1 MREIRTYG
9 LKRGPPHRQHL
20 GGVLYSTR
28 GKRLVLSA
36 ATFLRLFHPSHPGLP
51 TLRPRSGQ
59 PCSPFETGVLLVRR
73 PARRTPVRRRG
84 RVLSKPPRLKGFR
97 PAAARHTGF
106 ALGYPLATLGPHFVR
121 RLPDR
126 GRVWPPWS
134 SSAARPSPF
143 FGRVVPQPRVFALL
157 PAPRARHIPRYVV
170 GEAPPPRLAGVPH
183 PRRRTVGLERA
194 SAGLRTLEAASPAA
208 KARFSSLPLAA
219 RLCLA
224 LARRVTAAKRG
235 TGFEHANPSDR
246 VKEPTVARE
255 QLCGPDV
262 ILTPY
267 TGRRA

>member
-20 GGVLYSTR
+20 GGALYSTR
-28 GKRLVLSA
+28 GNRLFHSA
-36 ATFLRLFHPSHPGLP
+36 ATFQPLHRPPRPGLP

-73 PARRTPVRRRG
+73 PARRTRVRLRVASRANRRQSAT
-84 RVLSKPPRLKGFR
+84 VC
-97 PAAARHTGF
+97 PAAARHSGF

-126 GRVWPPWS
+126 GRAWPPWS

-208 KARFSSLPLAA
+208 AARFLRYLFAA

-224 LARRVTAAKRG
+224 LARASCRA
-235 TGFEHANPSDR
+235 
-246 VKEPTVARE
+246 VARF
-255 QLCGPDV
+255 
-262 ILTPY
+262 
-267 TGRRA
+267 GRACA

>member
-1 MREIRTYG
+1 MRSPPRPSDPCAA
-9 LKRGPPHRQHL
+9 RPPRPGP
-20 GGVLYSTR
+20 
-28 GKRLVLSA
+28 
-36 ATFLRLFHPSHPGLP
+36 P

-59 PCSPFETGVLLVRR
+59 PCALSILGGLHACAT
-73 PARRTPVRRRG
+73 ARRTRVRLRVASRANRRQSAT
-84 RVLSKPPRLKGFR
+84 VC
-97 PAAARHTGF
+97 PASD
-106 ALGYPLATLGPHFVR
+106 
-121 RLPDR
+121 PDR

-183 PRRRTVGLERA
+183 PRRRTVGLKSA

-208 KARFSSLPLAA
+208 AARFLRYLVAA

-235 TGFEHANPSDR
+235 ARFERADPSDR
-246 VKEPTVARE
+246 EGEPTVARE
-255 QLCGPDV
+255 SFAGP
-262 ILTPY
+262 
-267 TGRRA
+267 A

>member
-20 GGVLYSTR
+20 GGALYSTR
-28 GKRLVLSA
+28 GN
-36 ATFLRLFHPSHPGLP
+36 RLFHSATTFLHLYRPPRPGLP

-59 PCSPFETGVLLVRR
+59 PCALSILGVLHACAT
-73 PARRTPVRRRG
+73 ARRTRVRLRVASRANRRQSAT
-84 RVLSKPPRLKGFR
+84 VC
-97 PAAARHTGF
+97 PASD
-106 ALGYPLATLGPHFVR
+106 
-121 RLPDR
+121 PDR
-126 GRVWPPWS
+126 GRAWPPWS

-208 KARFSSLPLAA
+208 AARFSSLPLCGEALP
-219 RLCLA
+219 RLSA
-224 LARRVTAAKRG
+224 EGNRR
-235 TGFEHANPSDR
+235 
-246 VKEPTVARE
+246 
-255 QLCGPDV
+255 
-262 ILTPY
+262 
-267 TGRRA
+267 

>member
-28 GKRLVLSA
+28 GNRLFHSA
-36 ATFLRLFHPSHPGLP
+36 ATFQPLHRPPRPGLP

-97 PAAARHTGF
+97 PASAPTEAARGHPGR
-106 ALGYPLATLGPHFVR
+106 VR
-121 RLPDR
+121 RHGLR
-126 GRVWPPWS
+126 LS
-134 SSAARPSPF
+134 SGASSRNRAFSPS
-143 FGRVVPQPRVFALL
+143 
-157 PAPRARHIPRYVV
+157 
-170 GEAPPPRLAGVPH
+170 
-183 PRRRTVGLERA
+183 LERA

-208 KARFSSLPLAA
+208 AARFLRYLFAA

-224 LARRVTAAKRG
+224 LARRVTAAERG
-235 TGFEHANPSDR
+235 ARFERANPSDR
-246 VKEPTVARE
+246 EGEPTVARE
-255 QLCGPDV
+255 SFAGP
-262 ILTPY
+262 
-267 TGRRA
+267 A

>member
-1 MREIRTYG
+1 MPGVPAPCWVQRDFYAAAIA
-9 LKRGPPHRQHL
+9 LFFPPRP
-20 GGVLYSTR
+20 SNPCAAR
-28 GKRLVLSA
+28 PPRL
-36 ATFLRLFHPSHPGLP
+36 GLP

-97 PAAARHTGF
+97 PARPYETAVLFQNLVSVGF
-106 ALGYPLATLGPHFVR
+106 PLGLRPRPSKRYAFFGGYPG
-121 RLPDR
+121 PDR
-126 GRVWPPWS
+126 GRAWPPWS

-208 KARFSSLPLAA
+208 KARFSSLPLCGEALP
-219 RLCLA
+219 RLSAGELSGRSA
-224 LARRVTAAKRG
+224 V
-235 TGFEHANPSDR
+235 
-246 VKEPTVARE
+246 
-255 QLCGPDV
+255 
-262 ILTPY
+262 
-267 TGRRA
+267 RRAAGANQSAGTYGGVYVESWRC

>member
-28 GKRLVLSA
+28 GNRLVLSA
-36 ATFLRLFHPSHPGLP
+36 ATFQPLCRPPRPGLP

-97 PAAARHTGF
+97 PACG
-106 ALGYPLATLGPHFVR
+106 
-121 RLPDR
+121 PDR

-183 PRRRTVGLERA
+183 PRRRTVGLKSA

-208 KARFSSLPLAA
+208 KARFSSLPLCGEALP
-219 RLCLA
+219 RLSA
-224 LARRVTAAKRG
+224 EGNRREA
-235 TGFEHANPSDR
+235 
-246 VKEPTVARE
+246 
-255 QLCGPDV
+255 
-262 ILTPY
+262 
-267 TGRRA
+267 GRAI

>member
-1 MREIRTYG
+1 MQRDFYVEAIAFF
-9 LKRGPPHRQHL
+9 H
-20 GGVLYSTR
+20 
-28 GKRLVLSA
+28 SA
-36 ATFLRLFHPSHPGLP
+36 ATFLHLYRPPRPGLP

-59 PCSPFETGVLLVRR
+59 PCALSILGGLHACAT
-73 PARRTPVRRRG
+73 ARRTRVRLRVASRANRRQSAT
-84 RVLSKPPRLKGFR
+84 VC
-97 PAAARHTGF
+97 PASD
-106 ALGYPLATLGPHFVR
+106 
-121 RLPDR
+121 PDR
-126 GRVWPPWS
+126 GRAWPPWS

-208 KARFSSLPLAA
+208 KVFFFTPLAA

-235 TGFEHANPSDR
+235 ARFEHANPSDR
-246 VKEPTVARE
+246 AKEPTVARE

-262 ILTPY
+262 ILTPD

>member
-28 GKRLVLSA
+28 GNRLFHSA
-36 ATFLRLFHPSHPGLP
+36 ATFQPLHRPPRPGLP

-97 PAAARHTGF
+97 PARPYETAVLFQNLVSVGF
-106 ALGYPLATLGPHFVR
+106 PLGLRPRPSKRYAFFGGYPG
-121 RLPDR
+121 PDR

-208 KARFSSLPLAA
+208 KVFFLYSSCGEALPRLIAKGNRRGAA
-219 RLCLA
+219 RA
-224 LARRVTAAKRG
+224 QGNRREA
-235 TGFEHANPSDR
+235 
-246 VKEPTVARE
+246 
-255 QLCGPDV
+255 
-262 ILTPY
+262 
-267 TGRRA
+267 GRAI